1 MKCKLNNINNLSVCL
16 IRPMVFGLKNG
27 LTFES
32 QYILSTMSENALS
45 GDTNSVPLRLNVNA
59 IETTQSSDGRQENQ
73 LANLNHTPLL
83 SSSLRTPMRVQVEYP
98 DSISR
103 KRRHPNSSFGG
114 SSPKKI
120 NSNRSNEVIEQFR
133 EECLED
139 DVLLSQVADFH
150 VNDEP
155 IASCAEN
162 YDNLSLGLS
171 DTGCVFARCYTL
183 PVEKSPKKGKVIV
196 YDSDGLGGDSD

>member
-1 MKCKLNNINNLSVCL
+1 
-16 IRPMVFGLKNG
+16 MVFGLKNG

-45 GDTNSVPLRLNVNA
+45 GDTESLPLRLNINA
-59 IETTQSSDGRQENQ
+59 IENTQSTEGQQENQ
-73 LANLNHTPLL
+73 LANIHRTPLMN
-83 SSSLRTPMRVQVEYP
+83 SNLRTPMRVQVEYP

-103 KRRHPNSSFGG
+103 KRRHQSVSQQPSKKVNSV
-114 SSPKKI
+114 
-120 NSNRSNEVIEQFR
+120 NSMSVIEQFR

-139 DVLLSQVADFH
+139 DELLSQVADFQ

-155 IASCAEN
+155 NEN
-162 YDNLSLGLS
+162 FADNNDQSTPGLS
-171 DTGCVFARCYTL
+171 DTGRVFARCYTL

-196 YDSDGLGGDSD
+196 YDSDGLGDESD

>member
-1 MKCKLNNINNLSVCL
+1 
-16 IRPMVFGLKNG
+16 MVFGLKNG

-45 GDTNSVPLRLNVNA
+45 GDTESLPLRLNINA
-59 IETTQSSDGRQENQ
+59 IENTQSTEGQQEI
-73 LANLNHTPLL
+73 ANIHRTPLL
-83 SSSLRTPMRVQVEYP
+83 NSNLRTPMRVQVEYP

-103 KRRHPNSSFGG
+103 KRRHQSNSQQPS
-114 SSPKKI
+114 KKV
-120 NSNRSNEVIEQFR
+120 NSVNSVSVIEQFR

-139 DVLLSQVADFH
+139 DELLSQVADFQ

-155 IASCAEN
+155 KEHFDVNNDQSTP
-162 YDNLSLGLS
+162 GLS
-171 DTGCVFARCYTL
+171 DTGRVFARCYTL

-196 YDSDGLGGDSD
+196 YDSDGLGDESD